1 MRPINQKIIIS
12 LIGFIIIL
20 TGLSGQTQAVLNGIS
35 VDAKRNGAFI
45 TINSTQNIK
54 SENVTGWSAS
64 SDWFYI
70 TVLDAVT
77 DSIKLVETELTSPMT
92 DLEVHNYAES
102 AQIAFKINQEVES
115 FDIYTSEAP
124 PGILISLRFPID
136 KIYSALE
143 EEKDE
148 MLNGNT
154 PLVSF
159 SKLQKQNMYKRLRAA
174 LYVAGAGLA
183 IGGILTEDK
192 STNANNWELP
202 AGLGIIA
209 TTYLYDTFIK
219 QDEPDY

>member
-77 DSIKLVETELTSPMT
+77 DSIKLVETELTSPLT

-148 MLNGNT
+148 MLNGST
-154 PLVSF
+154 APVSL

-174 LYVAGAGLA
+174 LYVAGTGLA
-183 IGGILTEDK
+183 IGGILTEDN

-209 TTYLYDTFIK
+209 TTYLYDTFVK

>member
-1 MRPINQKIIIS
+1 MQPIYQKIILS
-12 LIGFIIIL
+12 LIGFFTIL
-20 TGLSGQTQAVLNGIS
+20 THLDGQTQAVLNGIS

-45 TINSTQNIK
+45 TINSTENIK
-54 SENVTGWSAS
+54 AKNVTGWSAS

-70 TVLDAVT
+70 TILDAVT
-77 DSIKLVETELTSPMT
+77 DSIKLVKTELTSPMI

-102 AQIAFKINQEVES
+102 AQIAFKINREVES
-115 FDIYTSEAP
+115 FDIYTSETP

-136 KIYSALE
+136 EIYSALE

-148 MLNGNT
+148 MLNNIDA
-154 PLVSF
+154 PLSL
-159 SKLQKQNMYKRLRAA
+159 SKIQKQSMYKRLRAA
-174 LYVAGAGLA
+174 LYVAGAGLV
-183 IGGILTEDK
+183 IGGFLTEDN

-219 QDEPDY
+219 KDEPDN